1 MVAEIIVDV
10 LNSNVDRVY
19 DYAIP
24 SHFHVQKGCRVN
36 VNFAGRKVPGI
47 VFSVKENS
55 SVKNLKDISEVLDD
69 EPMIGKEMFA
79 LADLLKRENHML
91 YADIFRL
98 FLPSELRRQSVRIK
112 ATESLSLTGGR
123 IDLRAGAAVQN
134 EIVEFMRAADG
145 SVLKP
150 KLCEKFSRSAVDAL
164 IKKGILL
171 PSSEE
176 VIRTPYGGMELSD
189 SVHALTKEQENAV
202 VAITEGDFKKYLL
215 HGVTGS
221 GKTEVYMRSIS
232 NCVAKGKTA
241 IMLVPEIALTPQ
253 MLKNFRSRFGD
264 TVAILHSGLSAGEKY
279 DEWRRLKDGRAKIAV
294 GARSAVFAPLDNL
307 GMIIIDEE
315 HEQSYIPDSGKFT
328 TLEVA
333 EFRCDYHGATLLLG
347 SATPSVCTYYK
358 AVCGEY
364 RLISLSQRVNRKPLP
379 KFEIVDMRKE
389 VRAGN
394 ATCFSGVLQSELKTC
409 LERGNQ
415 AMFFIN
421 RRGFSSTVLCSECG
435 YVATCSECDV
445 SLTYHRE
452 ENLLKCHYCD
462 SRFKMPSV
470 CPKCGSEYIRQK
482 GTGTERAA
490 YELAKMFPNARIL
503 RMDNDTTKN
512 KEGHYKITK
521 AFSRHE
527 ADILVGTQMIAK
539 GHDFGDV
546 SLVGI
551 LDADLSLY
559 FSDYRSVERTFQ
571 LITQMAGRAGRADVE
586 GKVILQT
593 HTPKHYV
600 YNIAARHD
608 YKDFYERE
616 IDLRKATHYPPFAVI
631 VRILFV
637 SEKEESAVENLRTV
651 YEKIKG
657 LQKARGEDF
666 IYLNR
671 MKSPIKRLQN
681 KFRYQILMRLTPEAG
696 LKIMPEIYRIADE
709 NRRNDTAIYVENDPA
724 NIS

>member
-24 SHFHVQKGCRVN
+24 SHFRVQKGCRVN

-112 ATESLSLTGGR
+112 AAESLSLTGGR

-551 LDADLSLY
+551 LDADLGLY

-709 NRRNDTAIYVENDPA
+709 NRRSDTAIYVENDPA